1 CLLPTSDHAEHL
13 DVLQLD
19 RLRRAHEINHYKSKE
34 LYELI
39 LPLLSPLLKFV
50 NFRLIHPSILAN
62 IIEPLDLIPSETL
75 VDAFRYQT
83 QLPPGVG
90 PKRNRGVITAKPGN
104 MRLQWDQNAHGPNIF
119 VLENNAVLKSR
130 SKKSEFARTTLPIR
144 GHEIYEWD
152 IIIEE
157 DCKYIWIGVC
167 TERRF
172 EVNYSNWLGGEIY
185 GYTLGSNGSLA
196 HNRGPNNEKSL
207 KNSTIY
213 GTRFG
218 KNSRITVHLDMGNRT
233 LSFSINGIKYGDA
246 FTDLPSE
253 VYPAVSLKKPGKV
266 RIGLHQD
273 NVSLV
278 ELDNNGPVQ

>member
-1 CLLPTSDHAEHL
+1 
-13 DVLQLD
+13 
-19 RLRRAHEINHYKSKE
+19 HEINHYKSKE

-39 LPLLSPLLKFV
+39 LPLLSPLLECVDFK
-50 NFRLIHPSILAN
+50 LIHPSILAN
-62 IIEPLDLIPSETL
+62 IIEPLDLAPSEVL
-75 VDAFRYQT
+75 VDAFKYQT

-90 PKRNRGVITAKPGN
+90 PKRNRGIITAKPGN

-119 VLENNAVLKSR
+119 VLENNTVLKSR
-130 SKKSEFARTTLPIR
+130 SRKSEFARTTLPIR

-196 HNRGPNNEKSL
+196 HNR
-207 KNSTIY
+207 
-213 GTRFG
+213 
-218 KNSRITVHLDMGNRT
+218 DMGNRT
-233 LSFSINGIKYGDA
+233 LSFSINGVKYGDA

-266 RIGLHQD
+266 RIGLHQ
-273 NVSLV
+273 NTVSMV
-278 ELDNNGPVQ
+278 ELNNNGPVQ